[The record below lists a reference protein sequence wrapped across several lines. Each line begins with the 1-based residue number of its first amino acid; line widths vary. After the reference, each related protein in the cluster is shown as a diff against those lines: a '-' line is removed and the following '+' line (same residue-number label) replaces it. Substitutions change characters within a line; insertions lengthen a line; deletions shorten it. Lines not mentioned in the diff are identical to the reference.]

1 MTYNE
6 DITVH
11 VKQDFGRGRN
21 LNTEQRAVIKFNAKL
36 GKSAS
41 ETFRLMQQIYG
52 NQGRTAVFE
61 WHKRFLEG
69 RETLEDDKKSGRPI
83 LVRTPEMIEKVRN
96 FVVNDRNAS
105 LKMMEEALN
114 ISRETIRTILHEDLG
129 KTKVC
134 AKFVP
139 HTLRSDQKSMRI
151 NHSRDIV
158 AAAAN
163 NPNFLKSM
171 VTGDETWCFQYDP
184 ETKRQSAEWK
194 SKNSAQ
200 AKKVR
205 KVPSKIKTMLITFF
219 DSKDIIHKEFVPTG
233 QTITGAYYLEVL
245 KRLMGRIHRIRP
257 EYRDPEDWSL
267 LHDNA
272 PSHTSLIVCQ
282 FLARN
287 RVSVLNHPPYSP
299 DLAPCDFSLFPK
311 LKLKLKGRFF
321 DNIPT
326 IQSAST
332 QALQAI
338 PQTELEH
345 AFESLLN
352 RCNKCI
358 EARGEYFE

>member
-1 MTYNE
+1 
-6 DITVH
+6 
-11 VKQDFGRGRN
+11 
-21 LNTEQRAVIKFNAKL
+21 
-36 GKSAS
+36 
-41 ETFRLMQQIYG
+41 
-52 NQGRTAVFE
+52 
-61 WHKRFLEG
+61 
-69 RETLEDDKKSGRPI
+69 
-83 LVRTPEMIEKVRN
+83 
-96 FVVNDRNAS
+96 
-105 LKMMEEALN
+105 
-114 ISRETIRTILHEDLG
+114 
-129 KTKVC
+129 
-134 AKFVP
+134 
-139 HTLRSDQKSMRI
+139 
-151 NHSRDIV
+151 
-158 AAAAN
+158 
-163 NPNFLKSM
+163 
-171 VTGDETWCFQYDP
+171 
-184 ETKRQSAEWK
+184 
-194 SKNSAQ
+194 
-200 AKKVR
+200 
-205 KVPSKIKTMLITFF
+205 MLITFF

-321 DNIPT
+321 DDIPT

-338 PQTELEH
+338 PQTELKH